1 MTKKLRKLAMF
12 AVLSVAVGAAAL
24 TSCGKDD
31 EVINDVPAMEL
42 KSELPPGGGGDGDT
56 VIIRTTT
63 SQIWYWHLEDPDPGT
78 NAIFKKVCKPGYTRW
93 GICLIVVTLPTSGE
107 DDIHVVTRFDGDG
120 TIRSMELETAN
131 MPLDIKNSFMELLDE
146 GTITFAEKC
155 PITDPELLA
164 VSETD
169 YIPAGTYPIR
179 LENDNFVITISE

>member
-1 MTKKLRKLAMF
+1 MTKKIKKIAMLTI
-12 AVLSVAVGAAAL
+12 ATVAIGVASL
-24 TSCGKDD
+24 TSCTKED
-31 EVINDVPAMEL
+31 EVINNASAMET
-42 KSELPPGGGGDGDT
+42 KVAEPPIVSDT
-56 VIIRTTT
+56 VIVYRTG
-63 SQIWYWHLEDPDPGT
+63 SKIWYWHFGETENGT
-78 NAIFKKVCKPGYTRW
+78 IIFSQKECKPGYTKW
-93 GICLIVVTLPTSGE
+93 GICLMVVTLPTSDE

-146 GTITFAEKC
+146 GTITFAENC

-179 LENDNFVITISE
+179 LENDNFIITISE

>member
-1 MTKKLRKLAMF
+1 MTKKIKRIAMLTI
-12 AVLSVAVGAAAL
+12 ATVAIGVASL
-24 TSCGKDD
+24 TSCTKED
-31 EVINDVPAMEL
+31 EVINNASAMET
-42 KSELPPGGGGDGDT
+42 KVAEPPIVSDT
-56 VIIRTTT
+56 VIVYRTG
-63 SQIWYWHLEDPDPGT
+63 SKIWYWHHEDPDPGT
-78 NAIFKKVCKPGYTRW
+78 NAIFKKVCKAGYTRW
-93 GICLIVVTLPTSGE
+93 GICLIVVTLPASDE
-107 DDIHVVTRFDGDG
+107 DDIHVVTRLDGDG

-179 LENDNFVITISE
+179 LENDNFIITISE